1 MNERSFIYIDIY
13 CSWVDH
19 VNNNNN
25 NNNNNRAPL
34 VQYHLDFQEENTR
47 QYLDKRHGCHIVCHT
62 NENRFDTFQLIQTTT
77 TTTTKED
84 QQKYRSDH

>member
-25 NNNNNRAPL
+25 NNNNRAHL

-47 QYLDKRHGCHIVCHT
+47 QYLDKRHDCHIVCHT

-77 TTTTKED
+77 TTTKED